1 MVVEEYK
8 MDISKETQSFFPGDR
23 VKVKD
28 ELKKELVDTFNSTRF
43 GLGINP
49 EFIDLVHIVYKSYNG
64 KYDVLAYPED
74 GGSPETY
81 HIFPPYILEKLP
93 PLEK

>member
-1 MVVEEYK
+1 
-8 MDISKETQSFFPGDR
+8 MDVSKETQLFSPGDR

-28 ELKKELVDTFNSTRF
+28 ELKKELIATYTGTGF

-49 EFIDLVHIVYKSYNG
+49 AFIDLVHIVSRPCTG
-64 KYDVLAYPED
+64 KYDVEAYLED
-74 GGSPETY
+74 GGLPEQT
-81 HIFPPYILEKLP
+81 HFFPHYILEKLP